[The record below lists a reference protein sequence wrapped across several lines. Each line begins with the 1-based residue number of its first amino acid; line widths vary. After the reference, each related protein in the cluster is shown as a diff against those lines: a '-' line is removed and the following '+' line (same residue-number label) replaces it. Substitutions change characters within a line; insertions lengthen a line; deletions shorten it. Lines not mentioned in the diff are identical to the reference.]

1 MVRRPGTEL
10 AGSAK
15 LELVSGQLRFRP
27 EDTVWEAMLNG
38 WRSQQ
43 QARNLK
49 KGTYE
54 PRDKMVRAFQAY
66 TNEYPWL
73 WTPAHMDEWSANLTS
88 EKGLAPST
96 VRGYQG
102 TVRLFSE
109 YLIDPRYDWVL
120 ACEEQFGTYPVAIC
134 HEWNTIPH
142 LQGYEGDPEARP
154 FTREELQ
161 MFLDFADDQV
171 ERAQRSGRKG
181 TLAAYRDATLFKVI
195 YGWGLRRTETSKLD
209 LVDFGR
215 NPKAPQFGR
224 YGTLNVRYGKAKKG
238 QPPRRRNV
246 LSVMDW
252 AVESVEDYAVNVRPR
267 FGFPDQPALWVTER
281 GGRLRPGSINDRF
294 EEYRDA
300 LGLPKELTPHSLRHS
315 YVTHQ
320 TEDGV
325 DRMFIQQQVG
335 HECDSSLAIYTH
347 VSNDFMN
354 TSLQNALAPAFAGV

>member
-1 MVRRPGTEL
+1 M
-10 AGSAK
+10 AGSAN
-15 LELVSGQLRFRP
+15 LELISGRLRFRP

-54 PRDKMVRAFQAY
+54 PREKLVRAFQTY

-109 YLIDPRYDWVL
+109 YLIDPRYDWAL

-142 LQGYEGDPEARP
+142 LQDYEGDPEARP
-154 FTREELQ
+154 FTREDLQ

-181 TLAAYRDATLFKVI
+181 TLAAYRDATFVQGHLRVGASP
-195 YGWGLRRTETSKLD
+195 YRDVEAGPGGLRQEPEGAAVRPVRDAQRPLRQGEEGPAAAPTERVVRHGL
-209 LVDFGR
+209 GR
-215 NPKAPQFGR
+215 RVGR
-224 YGTLNVRYGKAKKG
+224 
-238 QPPRRRNV
+238 
-246 LSVMDW
+246 
-252 AVESVEDYAVNVRPR
+252 DYVVNVRPR
-267 FGFPDQPALWVTER
+267 LGFPDQPALWITER
-281 GGRLRPGSINDRF
+281 GGQLRPGSINDRF

-315 YVTHQ
+315 YITHQ